1 VAAAVAVAVGWCY
14 TLVGGCRTIAA
25 SLTFIASGEPPVM
38 VWGRLEG
45 EVLYIASAGMAP
57 PPPNPWFS
65 RRGVF
70 LPAALSTSLFSLGR
84 T

>member
-1 VAAAVAVAVGWCY
+1 M
-14 TLVGGCRTIAA
+14 AA

-57 PPPNPWFS
+57 PPPKLWFS

-70 LPAALSTSLFSLGR
+70 LPAALSTSLFSLR